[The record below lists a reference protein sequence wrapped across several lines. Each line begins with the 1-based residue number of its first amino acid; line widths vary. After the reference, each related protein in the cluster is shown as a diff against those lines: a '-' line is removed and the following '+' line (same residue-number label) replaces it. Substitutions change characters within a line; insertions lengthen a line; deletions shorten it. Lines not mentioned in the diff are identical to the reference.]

1 MPPATELVSK
11 PFSLEHDPKP
21 AARGGKHRALK
32 SSAIGR
38 LSRRHTRSTRRF
50 LTNRALP
57 KGAQDFIRRV
67 RATTPRVHFWPLIQG
82 LLAAVSKADLVATN
96 LIAHSGEDQMKLCD
110 PTHLLTRRASLG
122 YLLPRQG

>member
-57 KGAQDFIRRV
+57 KGAQDLSVEFARQHH
-67 RATTPRVHFWPLIQG
+67 ACT
-82 LLAAVSKADLVATN
+82 
-96 LIAHSGEDQMKLCD
+96 SG
-110 PTHLLTRRASLG
+110 H
-122 YLLPRQG
+122 